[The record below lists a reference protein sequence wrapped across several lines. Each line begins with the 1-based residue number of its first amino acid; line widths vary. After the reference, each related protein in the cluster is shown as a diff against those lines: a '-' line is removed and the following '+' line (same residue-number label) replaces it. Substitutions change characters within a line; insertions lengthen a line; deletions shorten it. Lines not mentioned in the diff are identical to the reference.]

1 MIEDHP
7 RNPPQI
13 RPQMTTAAAL
23 AHIYFFAGM
32 HRMTLA
38 VFTRKDF
45 GTKAFNPHGLTAF
58 FILLIMGGAYPVM
71 MLYFYAWLIT
81 LLWHRYNSYRL
92 RWKGLDGHSRYQ
104 GFPWLAMKWPGIK
117 DERAARRAEPFLC
130 LFAGLVLVTIS
141 EPLGLLVIGGFF
153 SFGACMAI
161 DALVD
166 RQRVQAMRDAE
177 IEMRYYAEQWRGRR

>member
-13 RPQMTTAAAL
+13 RPQMTTASL

-45 GTKAFNPHGLTAF
+45 GTEAFNPHGLSAF
-58 FILLIMGGAYPVM
+58 FILLILGGAYPVM

-104 GFPWLAMKWPGIK
+104 GFPWLAMRWPGIK
-117 DERAARRAEPFLC
+117 DERARAGPSRSCACSRAWCWSRSANRWACSSSAGSSASGRAWRLMRWWTGSACRR
-130 LFAGLVLVTIS
+130 
-141 EPLGLLVIGGFF
+141 
-153 SFGACMAI
+153 
-161 DALVD
+161 
-166 RQRVQAMRDAE
+166 
-177 IEMRYYAEQWRGRR
+177 